1 MCPFPWCSSEVQRPW
16 LKCEQGGM
24 TDAFAAM
31 DFIVML
37 DSLSVDIKVMRRCLE
52 LGTPEKVR
60 STAVQLVSA
69 IETR

>member
-1 MCPFPWCSSEVQRPW
+1 
-16 LKCEQGGM
+16 M